1 MSQFLLCEAID
12 ENGNHVDDEGDILE
26 IEESETVSDN
36 EFIDDT
42 EFDESVEEHYAFTN
56 VTRNYTEAVEDS
68 FSDFGFDQEPNNYCN
83 ENEVHDLPIDDFKD
97 YKKKIDSFTETLI
110 NPQGLNNKDSFY
122 YSILFTIRYQLTDK
136 IQPCANDDK
145 LKEDIRA
152 EIFECSMKFIRLKV

>member
-12 ENGNHVDDEGDILE
+12 ENGNHVDDGGNILK

-42 EFDESVEEHYAFTN
+42 EFDESVEEHAFIN

-122 YSILFTIRYQLTDK
+122 SILFTIRYQLTDK
-136 IQPCANDDK
+136 IQPCANDDE

-152 EIFECSMKFIRLKV
+152 EIFEYLMKFIPLKV